1 MESNI
6 KISKAMKATRLKESS
21 HDAFALSFHRFGC
34 NPPNADL
41 MVHSCRDL
49 DKPKLNFHTRRRVRW
64 HEAWVGNRA
73 GKVNGDVNQRHSK
86 AIQAACEAARST
98 NSE

>member
-1 MESNI
+1 MESNS
-6 KISKAMKATRLKESS
+6 KISKAMKATRLKECS

-34 NPPNADL
+34 NPPSADL

-49 DKPKLNFHTRRRVRW
+49 DKQKLNFH
-64 HEAWVGNRA
+64 NRA
-73 GKVNGDVNQRHSK
+73 GKVNGDVDQRLSK

-98 NSE
+98 SSEWKTPKIVILI